1 MDFYL
6 FQILIFLT
14 SITHCKGFQD
24 YNPVHNVLE
33 FFKVLIKFPFK
44 RKVLTLALREKEKKK
59 ENTDIKVPR
68 FCLTLFDSLLFLK
81 IIFVAL
87 EIKSHMS
94 SFSV

>member
-1 MDFYL
+1 MGFYL

-33 FFKVLIKFPFK
+33 FFKFLIKFPFK

-59 ENTDIKVPR
+59 RKYR
-68 FCLTLFDSLLFLK
+68 YQG
-81 IIFVAL
+81 
-87 EIKSHMS
+87 S
-94 SFSV
+94 SFLSNFV